1 MKMARIFIPVLA
13 VGFMWSVPFAA
24 SPAFAQTDAQATE
37 NVIIVAPGLTQ
48 RPVPESGS
56 GLLAGRLAP
65 RPETV
70 SLTLAVSYSDL
81 NLSRAMDVAEL
92 ESRVRNT
99 AHALC
104 RELVRD
110 FASASIRI
118 NTAYPSRDC
127 VRNAT
132 YGGMRNV
139 RFIRAAL
146 AHR

>member
-1 MKMARIFIPVLA
+1 MRLSSTCISVLTA
-13 VGFMWSVPFAA
+13 GFLLNISFDTG
-24 SPAFAQTDAQATE
+24 PAFAQTDAQATE

-81 NLSRAMDVAEL
+81 NLSYASDVAEL

-110 FASASIRI
+110 FGSASIRT
-118 NTAYPSRDC
+118 NTAFPSRDC

-132 YGGMRNV
+132 YSGMRNV
-139 RFIRAAL
+139 WYIRAAQ